1 MDPQTAQRRLDPRIF
16 EIALQTAHLCVFE
29 LDLPQQR
36 YTLFANAEAIF
47 GKPEELLLR
56 ELETLGG
63 VSQDRY
69 WARVAAYF
77 AHPEDYSAIL
87 EAHRSL
93 EKGLPVSYQ
102 ARLRAGDGAAFIWC
116 KVDMTPL
123 PDGDGGLQVVGVVSN
138 IDELRSR
145 SARYEA
151 AAKTDLLTGL
161 YNKVSAERAIKKILS
176 VKKDVECTLI
186 VLDLDDF
193 KQVNDT
199 YGHPAGDTVLRE
211 TAQQLRGMFR
221 STDIVGRWGG
231 DEFLVFAV
239 GMPNSDHLRQKL
251 SQMLACEGF
260 TYPVTKSVGAA
271 CYPGHAHDWDTLCS
285 LADKALYQAK
295 RQKSRYQIY
304 QP

>member
-1 MDPQTAQRRLDPRIF
+1 MDQQTVYRQLDPRIF
-16 EIALQTAHLCVFE
+16 EIALQTARLCVFE
-29 LDLPQQR
+29 LDLPRQR

-47 GKPEELLLR
+47 GKPEDVLLR
-56 ELETLGG
+56 ELGALGG
-63 VSQDRY
+63 VPQDRY
-69 WARVAAYF
+69 WERVSAYF
-77 AHPEDYSAIL
+77 AHPDDYPAIL

-102 ARLRAGDGAAFIWC
+102 ARMRAGDDTAPIWC

-123 PDGDGGLQVVGVVSN
+123 QGDDGGLQVVGVVSN
-138 IDELRSR
+138 IHELRSR

-161 YNKVSAERAIKKILS
+161 YNKVSAERAIKKLIGG
-176 VKKDVECTLI
+176 KKDVECTLI

-193 KQVNDT
+193 KHVNDT

-211 TAQQLRGMFR
+211 TARQLRGMFR

-239 GMPNSDHLRQKL
+239 GMADSEHLRQKL
-251 SQMLACEGF
+251 SQMLSCEGF
-260 TYPVTKSVGAA
+260 PYPVTKSVGAA
-271 CYPGHAHDWDTLCS
+271 CYPAHAQDWDTLCS

-295 RQKSRYQIY
+295 KQKSRYQIY